1 VSTPPERPRGFLINT
16 WIASEL
22 VASLLEGR
30 LAEEGVHSG
39 FYGTLSVIGVWGPL
53 TPSKVAELT
62 GAPLTTVSDRLRRMV
77 ADGDVERV
85 AHPGD
90 GRSHLVQLTAKGDA
104 HWKQGWPALQRT
116 IAEVTGTSTGP
127 WTRSRARSE
136 DLDALRKAGCHL
148 SGFVASHPVSEYHA
162 PHAQNTPRLTL
173 LIAPSASR
181 LAAPRRR
188 RGRKIHVGV
197 GRLRRL
203 SQRSAPSGRRTTA
216 RRP

>member
-1 VSTPPERPRGFLINT
+1 MTAPPTRPRGILINT

-22 VASLLEGR
+22 VASLLDSR
-30 LAEEGVHSG
+30 LTEEGVHTG

-62 GAPLTTVSDRLRRMV
+62 GTPLTTVSDRLRRMV

-116 IAEVTGTSTGP
+116 IAEVTANLEGP
-127 WTRSRARSE
+127 VDEVERSLE
-136 DLDALRKAGCHL
+136 DLIEALRKAAT
-148 SGFVASHPVSEYHA
+148 ASNPVS
-162 PHAQNTPRLTL
+162 
-173 LIAPSASR
+173 
-181 LAAPRRR
+181 
-188 RGRKIHVGV
+188 
-197 GRLRRL
+197 
-203 SQRSAPSGRRTTA
+203 
-216 RRP
+216 